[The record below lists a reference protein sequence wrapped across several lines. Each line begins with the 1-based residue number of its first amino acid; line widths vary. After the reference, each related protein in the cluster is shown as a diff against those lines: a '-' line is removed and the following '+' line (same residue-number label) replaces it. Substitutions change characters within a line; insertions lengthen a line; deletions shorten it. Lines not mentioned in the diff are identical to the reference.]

1 MGGMHL
7 FNKFAQ
13 IFFVPWMKR
22 NEIRDEI
29 PLNHYYD
36 IKTQK
41 EMAVWWQRMHSGPEN
56 LKKSKPKNSSNHS
69 ALLSL

>member
-1 MGGMHL
+1 MGGMRL

-13 IFFVPWMKR
+13 FFLCHGTKR

-41 EMAVWWQRMHSGPEN
+41 EMEV
-56 LKKSKPKNSSNHS
+56 
-69 ALLSL
+69 

>member
-1 MGGMHL
+1 MSRAVY
-7 FNKFAQ
+7 FANEIGTMYNHVDFQ
-13 IFFVPWMKR
+13 QIRPIFFCAMER

-41 EMAVWWQRMHSGPEN
+41 EMEV
-56 LKKSKPKNSSNHS
+56 
-69 ALLSL
+69 